1 MEDAGLEPS
10 RPVLNAMP
18 SLLVSIPSP
27 GTNVLE
33 LGGFMIHLYGVF
45 VALGIGVALML
56 ALRRWRKVGGR
67 DDLVYE
73 VLVWGVLA
81 GLVGGRLYHLAS
93 SWSEV
98 PDQWWGIFAVWE
110 GGLSIWGAIAGG
122 IGAAAIVVRRREVP
136 VARFF
141 DAAAPAL
148 LVGQAIGRIGCY
160 FNQELFGRP
169 TNLPW
174 ALEIEPQ
181 HRPDGYTTYETFH
194 PTFLYEIVWNLVLFA
209 ALLWLERRFRPRPGL
224 IFGLY
229 VAGYSLLRVF
239 IELLRVDPSA
249 HLFGLRLN
257 FYVAAALFLVTS
269 IFLVRQRRGVLRPA
283 T

>member
-1 MEDAGLEPS
+1 ML
-10 RPVLNAMP
+10 
-18 SLLVSIPSP
+18 SLLASIPSP

-33 LGGFMIHLYGVF
+33 VGGFMLRLYGLF
-45 VALGIGVALML
+45 VALGIGAALML
-56 ALRRWRKVGGR
+56 TLRRWRQVGGR

-81 GLVGGRLYHLAS
+81 GLAGGRLYHLVS

-110 GGLSIWGAIAGG
+110 GGLSIWGAITGG
-122 IGAAAIVVRRREVP
+122 IVAAAIVVRRRGVS
-136 VARFF
+136 VARFL

-174 ALEIEPQ
+174 ALEIEPRQ
-181 HRPDGYTTYETFH
+181 RPDGYEAYETFH
-194 PTFLYEIVWNLVLFA
+194 PTFLYEIVWNLPLFG
-209 ALLWLERRFRPRPGL
+209 ALLWFERRFRPPPGV

-239 IELLRVDPSA
+239 IELLRVDPSTR
-249 HLFGLRLN
+249 LFGLRLN
-257 FYVAAALFLVTS
+257 FYVAAALFLAAS
-269 IFLVRQRRGVLRPA
+269 LLLLRWRRRGALRHA

>member
-1 MEDAGLEPS
+1 ML
-10 RPVLNAMP
+10 
-18 SLLVSIPSP
+18 SLLASIPSP

-33 LGGFMIHLYGVF
+33 LAGFMIHLYGVF

-56 ALRRWRKVGGR
+56 TLRRWRKVGGR

-81 GLVGGRLYHLAS
+81 GLAGGRLYHLAS

-98 PDQWWGIFAVWE
+98 PDQWWGVFAVWE

-122 IGAAAIVVRRREVP
+122 VGAAAIVVRRRGVSI
-136 VARFF
+136 ARFF

-169 TNLPW
+169 TELPW
-174 ALEIEPQ
+174 ALEIEPRN
-181 HRPDGYTTYETFH
+181 RPDGYEEYETFH
-194 PTFLYEIVWNLVLFA
+194 PTFLYEIVWNLTLFA

-257 FYVAAALFLVTS
+257 FYVAATLFLASST
-269 IFLVRQRRGVLRPA
+269 LLLRLLRRGALSPA
-283 T
+283 TS

>member
-1 MEDAGLEPS
+1 MLG
-10 RPVLNAMP
+10 RAMP
-18 SLLVSIPSP
+18 SLLASIPSP

-45 VALGIGVALML
+45 VALGIGAALML
-56 ALRRWRKVGGR
+56 TLRRWRKVGGR

-81 GLVGGRLYHLAS
+81 GLVGGRLYHLVS

-98 PDQWWGIFAVWE
+98 PEQWWGVFAVWE

-122 IGAAAIVVRRREVP
+122 IAAAAIVVRRRGVS

-174 ALEIEPQ
+174 GLEIEPQ
-181 HRPDGYTTYETFH
+181 HRPDGYEAYETFH
-194 PTFLYEIVWNLVLFA
+194 PTFLYEIVWNFALFA
-209 ALLWLERRFRPRPGL
+209 ALLWLERRFRPQPGL

-257 FYVAAALFLVTS
+257 FYVAVALLLAAS
-269 IFLVRQRRGVLRPA
+269 MFLVRLQRRGVLRPA
-283 T
+283 TSRA

>member
-1 MEDAGLEPS
+1 MLGRA
-10 RPVLNAMP
+10 VL
-18 SLLVSIPSP
+18 SLLASIPSP

-33 LGGFMIHLYGVF
+33 VGGLMIHLYGVF
-45 VALGIGVALML
+45 VALGIGAALML
-56 ALRRWRKVGGR
+56 TLRRWRKVGGR

-81 GLVGGRLYHLAS
+81 GLAGGRLYHLAS

-98 PDQWWGIFAVWE
+98 PDQWWGVFAVWE

-122 IGAAAIVVRRREVP
+122 IGAAAIVVRRHGVP

-181 HRPDGYTTYETFH
+181 HRPDGYEAYETFH
-194 PTFLYEIVWNLVLFA
+194 PTFLYEIVWNFALFA
-209 ALLWLERRFRPRPGL
+209 ALRWLERRFRPWPGV

-257 FYVAAALFLVTS
+257 FYVAAALFLAAS
-269 IFLVRQRRGVLRPA
+269 MFLVRLQRRGVLRPA